1 MLTAMTTMFTLG
13 LIALVLQ
20 TSLSYQQFAQMFSS
34 SSASLW
40 STHRIGVVTAVIATI
55 ARINVSASFDIRY
68 LTDHLKQ
75 YILSEVVCAWRA
87 VALWNYDRRVVAV
100 FMFLLVGT
108 TCKPAPPP
116 DVLDKRRSLS
126 SFSAAAGI
134 NLGRTLRP
142 VFVSNQTSTPESGT
156 KLGETA
162 LILIGPLLATNIL
175 STALIGFKA
184 WWVSIVP
191 KHQFYVSKGGTGSIG
206 AYC

>member
-1 MLTAMTTMFTLG
+1 MLTVTTAMFMLG

-55 ARINVSASFDIRY
+55 ARIIVSASFDIRC
-68 LTDHLKQ
+68 LTEYPKQ
-75 YILSEVVCAWRA
+75 YILSEAVCAWRA
-87 VALWNYDRRVVAV
+87 VVLWNYDRRVVAV
-100 FMFLLVGT
+100 LMFFLIGT
-108 TCKPAPPP
+108 TCKPVPPP
-116 DVLDKRRSLS
+116 DVFDKRRSLNP
-126 SFSAAAGI
+126 FSAATGI

-142 VFVSNQTSTPESGT
+142 VFVPNQTSTSESGT

-184 WWVSIVP
+184 W
-191 KHQFYVSKGGTGSIG
+191 
-206 AYC
+206 